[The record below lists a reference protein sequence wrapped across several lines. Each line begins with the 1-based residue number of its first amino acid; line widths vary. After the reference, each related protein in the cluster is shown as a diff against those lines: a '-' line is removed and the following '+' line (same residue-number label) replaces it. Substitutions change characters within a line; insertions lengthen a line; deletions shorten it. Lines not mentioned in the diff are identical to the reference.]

1 MSNPL
6 PRRRHANPLTHPDF
20 AEATCEDKPEA
31 RILARQLVYDGW
43 YRLFRLTVEMP
54 DGALAERHLLDN
66 GSAVAVL
73 PYDPARRVV
82 MLIKQP
88 RAGVLDA
95 GEEAIFEAI
104 AGNLEGARPEDRIR
118 EEALEEGGLRLGEL
132 IPIANIW
139 PLPPVSTER
148 VQLYLAHYGR
158 EDMVAAGG
166 GAPGEG
172 EHITVFEL
180 GLDALAAMVAEGTL
194 TDAKTLIL
202 AQALLLRLAR
212 ERGR

>member
-1 MSNPL
+1 MPERQSH
-6 PRRRHANPLTHPDF
+6 PRR
-20 AEATCEDKPEA
+20 AECPAVVNSASIREA

-54 DGALAERHLLDN
+54 DGSLAERHLLDN

-73 PYDPARRVV
+73 PYDRERRVV

-88 RAGVLDA
+88 RAGVLSA

-104 AGNLEGARPEDRIR
+104 AGGLDGARPGDRVR
-118 EEALEEGGLRLGEL
+118 EEALEEGGLRLREL
-132 IPIANIW
+132 IPVANVW
-139 PLPPVSTER
+139 ALPPVSTER
-148 VQLYLAHYGR
+148 VQLYLAPYRR
-158 EDMVAAGG
+158 EDVVAAGG

-172 EHITVFEL
+172 EHISVFEV
-180 GLDALAAMVAEGTL
+180 GLDALAAMVAQGTL

-202 AQALLLRLAR
+202 AQALLLRLSDIR
-212 ERGR
+212 